1 MPAPQASM
9 MQQFARL
16 KFTSFAL
23 KVPTNWQ
30 DPSGDPAAKQY
41 GDAFQPSEKATA
53 PGAPPLFLPASM
65 NKYHTDAQKMHIA
78 KIGSFIDTTCSAICS
93 AWSTWQ
99 TAATMAG
106 ILVNGPVA
114 AGGTLVG
121 PPMQPLI
128 MAEGAVT
135 TPNLLKFT
143 TVIATV
149 ISNAW
154 MQFTATV
161 TVPGLP
167 WYPAFLMFPGPMA
180 PPLPNLPVPFA
191 QLVQVPVSISAA
203 TMKMQMISQLG
214 DPQAPF
220 ASQLFESIC
229 TAFEQCYDI
238 WKIST
243 MVTNVLGMGAIPTF
257 APPFVPA
264 GPVVA
269 GTAMMAPGGLV

>member
-16 KFTSFAL
+16 KFTSFAI

-41 GDAFQPSEKATA
+41 SDAFQPSEKATA
-53 PGAPPLFLPASM
+53 PGSPPLFLPASM

-99 TAATMAG
+99 STATMAG
-106 ILVNGPVA
+106 ILINGPVA

-161 TVPGLP
+161 SVPGLP

-191 QLVQVPVSISAA
+191 QLLQVPVSISAQ
-203 TMKMQMISQLG
+203 TMKAQMVSQLA

-220 ASQLFESIC
+220 APQLFESIC

-269 GTAMMAPGGLV
+269 GTGFMAPGGLV